1 MVPAICVF
9 DGKKK
14 TSIKRLG
21 ELPQIEAS
29 FLVRNHPHLEGAMT
43 HKARLKA
50 LRELRK
56 HIADENDS
64 VRLRELVVEING
76 ILQAI
81 EDEVAKLECRSPRTN

>member
-1 MVPAICVF
+1 
-9 DGKKK
+9 
-14 TSIKRLG
+14 
-21 ELPQIEAS
+21 
-29 FLVRNHPHLEGAMT
+29 MT